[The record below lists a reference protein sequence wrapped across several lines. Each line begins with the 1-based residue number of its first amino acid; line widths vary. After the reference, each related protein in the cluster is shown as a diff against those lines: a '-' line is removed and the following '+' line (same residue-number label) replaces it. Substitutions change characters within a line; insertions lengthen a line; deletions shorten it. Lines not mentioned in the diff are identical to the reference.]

1 MKSEKNLML
10 NIEWADQYTNYL
22 RGEPTEMKII
32 KNQELQV
39 KFANDPEKLIED
51 IDYVT
56 YFNLI
61 SKLFKNPLTVTNF
74 YKLSLFTKGNLFLTE
89 NPKYLFQSQLL

>member
-22 RGEPTEMKII
+22 RDEPIQMKEI

-51 IDYVT
+51 IDYVKIL
-56 YFNLI
+56 YF
-61 SKLFKNPLTVTNF
+61 
-74 YKLSLFTKGNLFLTE
+74 
-89 NPKYLFQSQLL
+89 